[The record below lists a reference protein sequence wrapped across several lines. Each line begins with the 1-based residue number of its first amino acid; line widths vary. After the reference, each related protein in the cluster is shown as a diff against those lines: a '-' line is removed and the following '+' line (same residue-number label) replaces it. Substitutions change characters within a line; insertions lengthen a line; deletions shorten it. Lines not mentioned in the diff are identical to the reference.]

1 MSESEVE
8 SIPGEGSGGS
18 RGSRAEQVRRA
29 AAELPRWKKVLL
41 AVAGLFVLVG
51 SGLALTSDPEPE
63 PTVATSGGNTPLTS
77 NLRSTSSTG
86 TSGAETETSAGNAW
100 SPFFLKGGFSFFMGF
115 TVGYAARKFMKLALF
130 VVGGLAIVLFLLS
143 YAELIAID
151 WTTMEGYYD
160 SIAAQLSTELEHFQ
174 TFIAGSLPS
183 AGLTGL
189 GLFTGFKKG

>member
-1 MSESEVE
+1 MSDPEAEP
-8 SIPGEGSGGS
+8 IPAS
-18 RGSRAEQVRRA
+18 GSRAQRVRQA
-29 AAELPRWKKVLL
+29 AAELPRWKKILL
-41 AVAGLFVLVG
+41 ALAGVFVLVG
-51 SGLALTSDPEPE
+51 SGLALTSDPAPE
-63 PTVATSGGNTPLTS
+63 PGTATSSGGSPLTS
-77 NLRSTSSTG
+77 NLRSSAPSGSTG
-86 TSGAETETSAGNAW
+86 AEAETSASNAW

-115 TVGYAARKFMKLALF
+115 TVGYAARKFMKIALF

-160 SIAAQLSTELEHFQ
+160 SIASQLSTELDHFQ